1 MAEYAW
7 LGRVSRSFFEQV
19 QLLPIA
25 DCRLPIFEIQGR
37 FLIKSAIGNWQSA
50 MTGVILARRETHS
63 QRRI

>member
-1 MAEYAW
+1 
-7 LGRVSRSFFEQV
+7 
-19 QLLPIA
+19 
-25 DCRLPIFEIQGR
+25 LPIFEIQGR